1 MKNLKLLLVIVMCS
15 IGMSAQALELGGSV
29 SLGSNYIFR
38 GMSQNAGDAA
48 VSGEVHAVHN
58 GFFAQV
64 WASQVD
70 YGTGI
75 EMEYD
80 LMVAKNFK
88 LGDLTVGA
96 AYIDYNYTSVDD
108 FTDFEESALDVEEV
122 GFLAQYKAVTG
133 KYYMGLDD
141 APDYMELGVD
151 LFGVADVTLGEF
163 ETVGRHWMVSKT
175 IDVESVDVTFGYRQ
189 FYVDDAA
196 TSGADEKSAVLVLTK
211 NF

>member
-122 GFLAQYKAVTG
+122 GFLAQYKAITG

-151 LFGVADVTLGEF
+151 LFGVADVTLGEY

-175 IDVESVDVTFGYRQ
+175 IDVEGVEVTFGYRQ

>member
-38 GMSQNAGDAA
+38 GISQNAGDAA

-122 GFLAQYKAVTG
+122 GFLAQYKAITG

>member
-151 LFGVADVTLGEF
+151 LFGVADVTLGEY

-175 IDVESVDVTFGYRQ
+175 IDVEGVEVTFGYRQ

>member
-122 GFLAQYKAVTG
+122 GFLAQYKAITG

>member
-1 MKNLKLLLVIVMCS
+1 MKNLKLILVLAMCS

-38 GMSQNAGDAA
+38 GVSQNAGNATA
-48 VSGEVHAVHN
+48 SGEVHAVHN

-70 YGTGI
+70 YGTET

-80 LMVAKNFK
+80 IMVAKNFK
-88 LGDLTVGA
+88 FGDVTVGA
-96 AYIDYNYTSVDD
+96 AYIDYNYTSLDA

-122 GFLAQYKAVTG
+122 GFLVGYKAFTG

-141 APDYMELGVD
+141 APDYTELAVD
-151 LFGVADVTLGEF
+151 VFGVADF
-163 ETVGRHWMVSKT
+163 TVGDYDTVGHHWMVSKT
-175 IDVESVDVTFGYRQ
+175 IDVEGVDAMFGYRQ
-189 FYVDDAA
+189 FYAEDNV
-196 TSGADEKSAVLVLTK
+196 SDEKSAVLVLTK
-211 NF
+211 TF

>member
-122 GFLAQYKAVTG
+122 GFLAQYKAITG

-151 LFGVADVTLGEF
+151 LFGVADVTLGEY
-163 ETVGRHWMVSKT
+163 ETVSRHWMVSKT
-175 IDVESVDVTFGYRQ
+175 IDVEGVEVTFGYRQ

>member
-1 MKNLKLLLVIVMCS
+1 MNNLKLLLVIVMCS

-38 GMSQNAGDAA
+38 GISQNAGDAA

-122 GFLAQYKAVTG
+122 GFLAQYKAITG

>member
-122 GFLAQYKAVTG
+122 GFLAQYKAITG

-151 LFGVADVTLGEF
+151 LFGVADVTLGEY

-175 IDVESVDVTFGYRQ
+175 IDVEGVDVTFGYRQ

>member
-1 MKNLKLLLVIVMCS
+1 MKNLKLLAVFVMCM
-15 IGMSAQALELGGSV
+15 IGLPAQALELGGSV
-29 SLGSNYIFR
+29 GLGSNYIFR
-38 GMSQNAGDAA
+38 GAAQNAGNPAA
-48 VSGEVHAVHN
+48 SGEVHAVHN

-70 YGTGI
+70 YGTDV

-88 LGDLTVGA
+88 FGDVTVGA
-96 AYIDYNYTSVDD
+96 AYIDYNYTSLDA

-122 GFLAQYKAVTG
+122 GFLIGYKAFTG

-151 LFGVADVTLGEF
+151 LGVADLTVGDYD
-163 ETVGRHWMVSKT
+163 TVGRHVMVSKT
-175 IDVESVDVTFGYRQ
+175 IDVEGVDVTFGYRQ
-189 FYVDDAA
+189 FYAEDDV
-196 TSGADEKSAVLVLTK
+196 SDEKSAVLTLTK

>member
-1 MKNLKLLLVIVMCS
+1 MKNLKLMCLLVMCS

-38 GMSQNAGDAA
+38 GVSQNAGDVA

-58 GFFAQV
+58 GFFVSA

-70 YGTGI
+70 YGTEI

-96 AYIDYNYTSVDD
+96 AYIDYNYTSVDA

-151 LFGVADVTLGEF
+151 LFGVADVTLGEY

-175 IDVESVDVTFGYRQ
+175 IDVEGVDVTFGYRQ